1 MKKEWTK
8 PTLFEHGDIVR
19 LTQDTPVKELG
30 LPTDGHYLKGYG
42 YLTDAS

>member
-19 LTQDTPVKELG
+19 LTHRDKDFGYPN
-30 LPTDGHYLKGYG
+30 DGDYLKKDS
-42 YLTDAS
+42 LTTVS